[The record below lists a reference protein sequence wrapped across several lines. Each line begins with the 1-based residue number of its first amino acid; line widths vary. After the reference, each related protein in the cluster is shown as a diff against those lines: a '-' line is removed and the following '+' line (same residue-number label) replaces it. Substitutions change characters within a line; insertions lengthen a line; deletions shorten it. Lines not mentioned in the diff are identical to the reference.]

1 MTVGEL
7 SLSIGLLLFGAFL
20 VYFGSVAVLR
30 PDGSFSRGYKT
41 KEQVES
47 AGPIAQAVVKGL
59 VRVLGVA
66 FIAVGLLTG
75 GLGLLGVSAVW

>member
-1 MTVGEL
+1 MTVGDL

-30 PDGSFSRGYKT
+30 PDGSFSRGYGAR
-41 KEQVES
+41 ERVES
-47 AGPIAQAVVKGL
+47 AGPIARAVVLGV
-59 VRVLGVA
+59 VRVLGVV

-75 GLGLLGVSAVW
+75 GLGLFGVSAVW